1 MPTKRDTSAVLR
13 AHLELALGEVYKN
26 VPDRFLKL
34 AMPLLDIQE
43 RMMNLRKK
51 EYYPIENQIRSLQ
64 VLYASLDSSTPEAR
78 SAFGKIGDLDRKT
91 DWLEAN
97 RMMPLYQEYRTQKL
111 ILIDQLIK
119 ENVDP
124 IVIENHRK
132 QLRDLDEYL
141 AILLKKQVNL

>member
-26 VPDRFLKL
+26 VPERFLKL
-34 AMPLLDIQE
+34 AAPLLEIQE
-43 RMMNLRKK
+43 HMASLRKK
-51 EYYPIENQIRSLQ
+51 EYHPIESQIRSLQ
-64 VLYASLDSSTPEAR
+64 ALYASLDSASAEAKNT
-78 SAFGKIGDLDRKT
+78 FNKIGELDRKI

-97 RMMPLYQEYRTQKL
+97 RMMPLFLEYRSKKL
-111 ILIDQLIK
+111 VLIDQLTQ

-132 QLRDLDEYL
+132 QLRDLDQYL
-141 AILLKKQVNL
+141 ASLQTGGLKP